1 LILCGKTEQRLKNR
15 NSLPLRSRHGTDF
28 ATQRIVYEAS
38 RSTDGTTPLPGQPVR
53 PISNPAISL
62 GVPGLDSILGGG
74 VPPGHLYLID
84 GDPGTGKTT
93 LGLQFLRDGA
103 THSEPVLYI
112 TLSESERELREV
124 ARSHGWGLEG
134 ITIFEMLPLEESLR
148 NDEQYTVLY
157 PGEVELSATIKAIL
171 EQMEDLQPKRV
182 VFDSLSE
189 LRLLAREPLRFRR
202 QLLALKQY
210 FAGRD
215 CTVLMVD
222 DHTAGEEQRD
232 IQSIVHGV
240 VRLENLAREYGT
252 KRRRLEILK
261 MRGVVFREGFHDYNI
276 QTGGLEVYPR
286 LIAIEHMTSF
296 NRELVASGIEE
307 LDALLGGGLNRGTSA
322 LCAGPAGAGK
332 STISLR
338 YAAAAAERGEYA
350 YYVTFDEGLPTLIER
365 AEGLGM
371 DVRKLVGMNRLRIEV
386 VDPAELS
393 PGYFIANV
401 RTQVEKKNAR
411 VVVIDSLNGF
421 LAAMPGE
428 EYLTIQLHELL
439 AFLNNK
445 GVTSILVMAQYGIL
459 GQGMFNPVDVSYLAD
474 TILLFRY
481 FESGGAVRQAISVV
495 KKRSGRHERTIRELK
510 LGPDRIYVGRPL
522 AEFQGVLTGVP
533 DYLGHRDPLLEGSD
547 GGPGA

>member
-1 LILCGKTEQRLKNR
+1 MILQG
-15 NSLPLRSRHGTDF
+15 SPY
-28 ATQRIVYEAS
+28 VYEAS
-38 RSTDGTTPLPGQPVR
+38 RSSYENDFSSQPPGLVTPSSV
-53 PISNPAISL
+53 ISV
-62 GVPGLDSILGGG
+62 GVPGLEPVLGGG
-74 VPPGHLYLID
+74 LPQGHIYLID

-93 LGLQFLRDGA
+93 LGLQYLREGA
-103 THSEPVLYI
+103 ARHEPVLYI

-124 ARSHGWGLEG
+124 AGSHGWGLEG

-157 PGEVELSATIKAIL
+157 PGEVELSATIKAIVKA
-171 EQMEDLQPKRV
+171 MEELQPKRV

-215 CTVLMVD
+215 CTVLLLD

-252 KRRRLEILK
+252 KRRRLEVLK
-261 MRGVVFREGFHDYNI
+261 MRGMVFREGFHDYNI
-276 QTGGLEVYPR
+276 RTGGLVVHPR
-286 LIAIEHMTSF
+286 LVAIEHLTSF
-296 NRELVASGIEE
+296 DSTAVRSGIDE
-307 LDALLGGGLNRGTSA
+307 LDALLGGGLNRGTST
-322 LCAGPAGAGK
+322 LCIGPAGAGK
-332 STISLR
+332 SSISLR
-338 YAAAAAERGEYA
+338 YAAAAAERGDYS
-350 YYVTFDEGLPTLIER
+350 YYVTFDEGLVTLLER

-371 DVRKLVGMNRLRIEV
+371 PARRLIESGRLRIDV

-393 PGYFIANV
+393 PGHFIARV
-401 RTQVEKKNAR
+401 RHQVEREGAS

-445 GVTSILVMAQYGIL
+445 GVASILVMAQYGIL

-474 TILLFRY
+474 TILLLRY
-481 FESGGAVRQAISVV
+481 FESGGAVHQAISVV
-495 KKRSGRHERTIRELK
+495 KKRSGRHERTIRELQ
-510 LGPDRIYVGRPL
+510 LGPDTIRVGRPL
-522 AEFQGVLTGVP
+522 SEFQGVLTGVP
-533 DYLGHRDPLLEGSD
+533 SYVGPQAPLLEGCD
-547 GGPGA
+547 GGSRS

>member
-1 LILCGKTEQRLKNR
+1 MIE
-15 NSLPLRSRHGTDF
+15 
-28 ATQRIVYEAS
+28 
-38 RSTDGTTPLPGQPVR
+38 
-53 PISNPAISL
+53 PISI
-62 GVPGLDSILGGG
+62 GVPGLDFVLGGG
-74 VPPGHLYLID
+74 LPPGHLYLID

-93 LGLQFLRDGA
+93 LGLQFLGEGASRRD
-103 THSEPVLYI
+103 PVLYI
-112 TLSESERELREV
+112 TLSESERELREA
-124 ARSHGWGLEG
+124 ARSHGWDLAG
-134 ITIFEMLPLEESLR
+134 IEIFEMLPLEESLR
-148 NDEQYTVLY
+148 HDEQYTVLY
-157 PGEVELSATIKAIL
+157 PGEVELSATICAIL
-171 EQMEDLQPKRV
+171 KRMDELKPKRV

-215 CTVLMVD
+215 CSVLLLD
-222 DHTAGEEQRD
+222 DHTAGEEERD

-240 VRLENLAREYGT
+240 VRLENLPREYGT
-252 KRRRLEILK
+252 KRRRLEVLK
-261 MRGVVFREGFHDYNI
+261 IRGVVFREGFHDYNI
-276 QTGGLEVYPR
+276 RTGGLEVYPR
-286 LIAIEHMTSF
+286 LVATEHSTEFSSVLM
-296 NRELVASGIEE
+296 ESGIKE
-307 LDALLGGGLNRGTSA
+307 LDSLLGGGLNRGTSA
-322 LCAGPAGAGK
+322 LCMGPAGAGK

-338 YAAAAAERGEYA
+338 YAAAAAARGEYA
-350 YYVTFDEGLPTLIER
+350 YYVTFDEGMPTLLER

-371 DVRKLVGMNRLRIEV
+371 GVRHLVKTGRLHIQV

-393 PGYFIANV
+393 PGHFISTV
-401 RTQVEKKNAR
+401 RHQVEEKDAS

-474 TILLFRY
+474 TILLLRY
-481 FESGGAVRQAISVV
+481 FESSGEVRQAISVV
-495 KKRSGRHERTIRELK
+495 KKRSGRHERTIRELQ
-510 LGPDRIYVGRPL
+510 LGPDTIRVGRPL

-533 DYLGHRDPLLEGSD
+533 NYIGRRQPLMEGCDD
-547 GGPGA
+547 GDRC

>member
-1 LILCGKTEQRLKNR
+1 MYDGK
-15 NSLPLRSRHGTDF
+15 PLQSSRSRSGS
-28 ATQRIVYEAS
+28 IPAS
-38 RSTDGTTPLPGQPVR
+38 VNK
-53 PISNPAISL
+53 PISV
-62 GVPGLDSILGGG
+62 GVSGLDAILGGG
-74 VPPGHLYLID
+74 LPPGHLYLID

-93 LGLQFLRDGA
+93 LGLQFLIEGA
-103 THSEPVLYI
+103 AQNEPVLYI

-134 ITIFEMLPLEESLR
+134 VTVFEMLPLEESLR

-171 EQMEDLQPKRV
+171 QKVEQLQPKRA

-202 QLLALKQY
+202 QLLAPKQY

-232 IQSIVHGV
+232 IHSIVHGV

-252 KRRRLEILK
+252 KRRRLEVLK
-261 MRGVVFREGFHDYNI
+261 MRGVVFREGFHDYDI
-276 QTGGLEVYPR
+276 RTGGLEVYPR
-286 LIAIEHMTSF
+286 LVALEHQTNF
-296 NRELVASGIEE
+296 PRGLVASGIHE

-322 LCAGPAGAGK
+322 LCIGPAGAGK
-332 STISLR
+332 SSISLR
-338 YAAAAAERGEYA
+338 YAAAAAERGEYS
-350 YYVTFDEGLPTLIER
+350 YYVTFDEGMATLLER

-371 DVRKLVGMNRLRIEV
+371 SVNKLLESDHLHIEV

-393 PGYFIANV
+393 PGNFIARV
-401 RTQVEKKNAR
+401 RSQVQDSNAS

-439 AFLNNK
+439 AFLNNA
-445 GVTSILVMAQYGIL
+445 GVTTILVMAQYGIL

-474 TILLFRY
+474 TILLLRY
-481 FESGGAVRQAISVV
+481 FESAGAVRQAISVV
-495 KKRSGRHERTIRELK
+495 KKRSGRHERTIRELQ
-510 LGPDRIYVGRPL
+510 LGPDSIRVGRPL

-533 DYLGHRDPLLEGSD
+533 NYIGHREPLLEEAD
-547 GGPGA
+547 GRAS

>member
-1 LILCGKTEQRLKNR
+1 MHNT
-15 NSLPLRSRHGTDF
+15 
-28 ATQRIVYEAS
+28 V
-38 RSTDGTTPLPGQPVR
+38 PVAAAQ
-53 PISNPAISL
+53 PISS
-62 GVPGLDSILGGG
+62 GVPGLDDVLGGG
-74 VPPGHLYLID
+74 LPPGHLYLID

-93 LGLQFLRDGA
+93 LGLQFLKDGA
-103 THSEPVLYI
+103 ARQEPVLYI

-124 ARSHGWGLEG
+124 AHSHRWGLEG
-134 ITIFEMLPLEESLR
+134 VRIFEMLPLEESLR

-171 EQMEDLQPKRV
+171 AEMEELQPKRV

-202 QLLALKQY
+202 QLLSLKQY

-215 CTVLMVD
+215 CTVLLLD
-222 DHTAGEEQRD
+222 DHTAGEHQRD

-252 KRRRLEILK
+252 KRRRMEVLK
-261 MRGVVFREGFHDYNI
+261 LRGAMFREGFHDYNI
-276 QTGGLEVYPR
+276 RTGGLEVYPR
-286 LIAIEHMTSF
+286 LVAMEHLDTF
-296 NRELVASGIEE
+296 PKTLVTSGIDE
-307 LDALLGGGLNRGTSA
+307 LDSLLGGGMNRGTSA
-322 LCAGPAGAGK
+322 LCMGPAGAGK

-350 YYVTFDEGLPTLIER
+350 YYVTFDEGLPTLLER

-371 DVRKLVGMNRLRIEV
+371 AVRRLVGMGSLHIEV

-393 PGYFIANV
+393 PGHFVSSV
-401 RTQVEKKNAR
+401 RMQVEKNGAS

-428 EYLTIQLHELL
+428 DYLTIQLHELL

-474 TILLFRY
+474 TILLLRY
-481 FESGGAVRQAISVV
+481 FESGGAVHQAISVV
-495 KKRSGRHERTIRELK
+495 KKRSGQHERTIRELQ
-510 LGPDRIYVGRPL
+510 LGPDRIRVGRPL

-533 DYLGHRDPLLEGSD
+533 NYVGRQRPVVEENDGDPLG
-547 GGPGA
+547 

>member
-1 LILCGKTEQRLKNR
+1 MP
-15 NSLPLRSRHGTDF
+15 S
-28 ATQRIVYEAS
+28 AV
-38 RSTDGTTPLPGQPVR
+38 PVTFSQ
-53 PISNPAISL
+53 PISI
-62 GVPGLDSILGGG
+62 GIPGLDFVLGGG
-74 VPPGHLYLID
+74 LPPGHLYLID

-93 LGLQFLRDGA
+93 LGLQFLREGA
-103 THSEPVLYI
+103 NCREPVLYI

-124 ARSHGWGLEG
+124 AGSHGWGLEG
-134 ITIFEMLPLEESLR
+134 ISIFEMLPLEESLKT
-148 NDEQYTVLY
+148 DEQYTVLY

-171 EQMEDLQPKRV
+171 KEVEDLQPKRV

-240 VRLENLAREYGT
+240 IRLENLAREYGT

-261 MRGVVFREGFHDYNI
+261 MRGVLFREGFHDYNI
-276 QTGGLEVYPR
+276 RTGGLEVYPR
-286 LIAIEHMTSF
+286 LVAMEHRRDFDRT
-296 NRELVASGIEE
+296 VIASGISE
-307 LDALLGGGLNRGTSA
+307 LDSLLGGGLNRGTST
-322 LCAGPAGAGK
+322 LCIGPAGAGK

-338 YAAAAAERGEYA
+338 YAIAAAERGEYA
-350 YYVTFDEGLPTLIER
+350 YYVTFDEGMPTLIER

-371 DVRKLVGMNRLRIEV
+371 PLRQYMDSGHLRIEV

-393 PGYFIANV
+393 PGFFIANV
-401 RTQVEKKNAR
+401 RDEVEKRKAS

-445 GVTSILVMAQYGIL
+445 GVTSVLVMAQYGIL

-474 TILLFRY
+474 TILLLRY
-481 FESGGAVRQAISVV
+481 FESAGAVRQAISVV
-495 KKRSGRHERTIRELK
+495 KKRSGRHERTIRELL
-510 LGPDRIYVGRPL
+510 LGPDIRVGRPL

-533 DYLGHRDPLLEGSD
+533 SYIGHRGPLLEGSN
-547 GGPGA
+547 GESGH